1 MFTPTL
7 LLAATFGVIVAVM
20 VGSNAMRIG
29 VALGLLDAPDGGR
42 KLHAR
47 TTPLVGGI
55 AVSLASV
62 GGLLFAGYLA
72 RESDMMWLAA
82 AVTAMFAVGL
92 RDDRSHLSPVRR
104 LLAAAGVFLPIILL
118 APHFRLAELYF
129 AGLGQTF
136 DLGAAAGV
144 TFTLV
149 CLVGLMNAVNM
160 ADGKNGIVIGMSL
173 VWTAVLTFYAPP
185 VLWPALAATAAG
197 LVVIWGYNMAGRLFL
212 GDGGSYAVSA
222 MFGLA
227 AIGVYNAPGSA
238 MAADDVA
245 LLFAVPVF
253 DTIRLMVV
261 RKLNGR
267 SPFDADRDHLHHHIH
282 ARMGWPHG
290 LFFYLALVAVPNA
303 GALLLQGSGL
313 LWLVGT
319 LVAYVAIIVAMRV
332 PAIEGSPAE

>member
-7 LLAATFGVIVAVM
+7 LLAAIFGVTAAVI

-47 TTPLVGGI
+47 TTPLAGGI
-55 AVSLASV
+55 AVALASV
-62 GGLLFAGYLA
+62 GGLLMAAYASQEWDLV
-72 RESDMMWLAA
+72 WLAV
-82 AVTAMFAVGL
+82 AVAAMFAVGV

-104 LLAAAGVFLPIILL
+104 LVAAAGVFLPVVLL
-118 APHFRLAELYF
+118 APRFRLTDLYF
-129 AGLGQTF
+129 AGVDQTWG
-136 DLGAAAGV
+136 LGAAAGV
-144 TFTLV
+144 VFTLV

-160 ADGKNGIVIGMSL
+160 ADGKNGIVTGMSL
-173 VWTAVLTFYAPP
+173 VWTVVLAIYAPP
-185 VLWPALAATAAG
+185 ALWPALAATAAG
-197 LVVIWGYNMAGRLFL
+197 LVITWAYNMAGKLFL
-212 GDGGSYAVSA
+212 GDGGSYAVSTL
-222 MFGLA
+222 FGLA

-261 RKLNGR
+261 RSMNGR
-267 SPFDADRDHLHHHIH
+267 SPFDGDRDHLHHHIH
-282 ARMGWPHG
+282 ARIGWPLG
-290 LFFYLALVAVPNA
+290 LAVYLALVAIPNA
-303 GALLLQGSGL
+303 GALLVPGSSL
-313 LWLVGT
+313 LWLGAT
-319 LVAYVAIIVAMRV
+319 LLAYAAIIVAMRV